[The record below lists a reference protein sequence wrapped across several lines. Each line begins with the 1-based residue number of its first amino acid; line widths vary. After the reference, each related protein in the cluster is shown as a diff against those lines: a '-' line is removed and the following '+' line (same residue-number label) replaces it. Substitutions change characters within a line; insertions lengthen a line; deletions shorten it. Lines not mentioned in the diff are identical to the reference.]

1 MCELRSKWPDMSRH
15 PFELQK
21 GGPQGGFLKKL
32 LLVLALLSAAALVF
46 LGYEQLSAKSS
57 PGPAAIIGFVVLGTF
72 LGLTVLSWLLYDTP
86 HRQTVGGIWIASV
99 TTVVFF
105 LVADAIVGFILI
117 KPLSPALVPDE
128 YRHHKL
134 LPDSYST
141 IQQKDFSY
149 TQRVNKLGLR
159 GAETTVKK
167 PPGVFRIL
175 TLGDSFTMG
184 KGVRDGETYSV
195 FLEEMLNQA
204 PGGSCK
210 WPRFEVLNGGVDS
223 YAPVL
228 SNIELQRDLASLEP
242 DLIIHSLDIGDL
254 VQEAAYRSEA
264 EYAPDGTVLK
274 VPSIGRAVTA
284 TDRVR
289 DWIDQHLFFTRALL
303 YYASKHL
310 GGEKVSVR
318 TVATQANRELVAH
331 TLAGDTLPREAQ
343 WRDIFAS
350 IDSIRT
356 FAAAHRGEY
365 VLGIYPWGHQVNAT
379 EWVPGRYA
387 YLSQDDTVSDQSL
400 VTIHKMAAERGIDLA
415 DMYPRFRAYA
425 GNEKL
430 YYTYDNHW
438 TPAGQRLMAE
448 GLAEHLRKSRGAAW
462 CE

>member
-1 MCELRSKWPDMSRH
+1 M
-15 PFELQK
+15 
-21 GGPQGGFLKKL
+21 KKL
-32 LLVLALLSAAALVF
+32 LLVLALLCGAALAL
-46 LGYEQLSAKSS
+46 LGYEQFTAKSS
-57 PGPAAIIGFVVLGTF
+57 LGPAAIIGFVFLGTF
-72 LGLTVLSWLLYDTP
+72 LALTVFSWVLYDTP
-86 HRQTVGGIWIASV
+86 HRRTVGGIWIAGV

-105 LVADAIVGFILI
+105 LIADALVGFVLI

-128 YRHHKL
+128 FRHHKL

-149 TQRVNKLGLR
+149 TQRVNKFGLR
-159 GAETTVKK
+159 GAEITVEKA
-167 PPGVFRIL
+167 PGVIRIL

-184 KGVRDGETYSV
+184 KGVPDGETYSV
-195 FLEEMLNQA
+195 FLEGLLNQP
-204 PGGSCK
+204 PGGTCR
-210 WPRFEVLNGGVDS
+210 WPKFEVLNGGVDS

-228 SNIELQRDLASLEP
+228 SNLELRRDLAPLKP

-254 VQEAAYRSEA
+254 IQEAAYRSEA
-264 EYAPDGTVLK
+264 VVGPDGEVLK
-274 VPSIGRAVTA
+274 VPSIGRAVSA

-310 GGEKVSVR
+310 GGDEVTVR

-331 TLAGDTLPREAQ
+331 TLAGDTHPRDAQ

-356 FAAAHRGEY
+356 FAAANGGEY
-365 VLGIYPWGHQVNAT
+365 VLGIYPWGHQVSPD

-387 YLSQDDTVSDQSL
+387 YLSKDDAVSDESL
-400 VTIHKMAAERGIDLA
+400 VTIQRMSTERGIDLA
-415 DMYPRFRAYA
+415 DMYPRFRAYTGA
-425 GNEKL
+425 EKL
-430 YYTYDNHW
+430 YFDYDNHF
-438 TPAGQRLMAE
+438 TRAGHRLMAE
-448 GLAEHLRKSRGAAW
+448 GLADHLRRRYGAAW